1 MRLDSPVPVR
11 RLRVG
16 FMRLDILAVFT
27 SALLGG
33 VALAAAVEPLRV
45 EQRAK
50 MFEPSTLSLTRGAV
64 VRINNDDPF
73 IHHIYVDSP
82 AFKFDSGDHRPG
94 RIVEIR
100 FEEPGDYVVQC
111 AIHLKMR
118 LHVSVR

>member
-1 MRLDSPVPVR
+1 
-11 RLRVG
+11 
-16 FMRLDILAVFT
+16 MRLDILLLFS
-27 SALLGG
+27 SAFLGG
-33 VALAAAVEPLRV
+33 AALAAALEPLRV

-50 MFEPSTLSLTRGAV
+50 TFEPDALTVTRGAV

-100 FEEPGDYVVQC
+100 FDEPGTYVVQC

>member
-1 MRLDSPVPVR
+1 
-11 RLRVG
+11 
-16 FMRLDILAVFT
+16 MRLDILVLFT
-27 SALLGG
+27 SALFGG
-33 VALAAAVEPLRV
+33 VALAAALEPQRV

-50 MFEPSTLSLTRGAV
+50 MFEPNTLSVTRGGV

-94 RIVEIR
+94 KIVEIT
-100 FEEPGDYVVQC
+100 FDAPGEYIVQC